1 MFGFCAAIEKILS
14 LYIIED
20 EIEHHSPYG
29 LVVMIAAFQAA
40 EKGSIPFVDNNSDL
54 ASYRDD
60 TFLTVSGAFIFLR
73 VSKSKL

>member
-1 MFGFCAAIEKILS
+1 
-14 LYIIED
+14 
-20 EIEHHSPYG
+20 
-29 LVVMIAAFQAA
+29 MIAAFQAA